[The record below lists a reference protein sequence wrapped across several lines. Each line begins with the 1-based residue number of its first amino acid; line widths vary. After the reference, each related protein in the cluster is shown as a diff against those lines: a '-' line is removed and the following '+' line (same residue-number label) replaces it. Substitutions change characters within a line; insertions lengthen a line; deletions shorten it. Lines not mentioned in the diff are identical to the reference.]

1 MRARAANTV
10 IRESRLI
17 DTDQLRV
24 YTNLGRNTAMKL
36 GEDAGAKIK
45 IGKRVLWD
53 KEKLSRYITELTEG

>member
-10 IRESRLI
+10 PRESRLI
-17 DTDQLRV
+17 DTDQLRSW
-24 YTNLGRNTAMKL
+24 TNLGRNSAMRL